1 MDKKSKGIIAVLSIF
16 LLAFFVI
23 ILGLLYHI
31 SNMNAQKTDCV
42 DPKEIIDPKEI
53 LESTV
58 ESESAFEGI
67 VITRIDHSTGD
78 VKQTYNVT
86 KAEDIDLLNNA
97 KNNIHVLEDSEQVKL
112 AIPIDVIIKYDE
124 NTAIGIG
131 LEEKYY
137 CMYQSGNEEKMAKMP
152 DGLFEY
158 INSIIVV

>member
-31 SNMNAQKTDCV
+31 SNMNSQRTNCIES
-42 DPKEIIDPKEI
+42 KEIV
-53 LESTV
+53 ESKV

-67 VITRIDHSTGD
+67 VITRIDHSTGE

-86 KAEDIDLLNNA
+86 KKEDIDLLNNA

>member
-16 LLAFFVI
+16 LLAFFII

-42 DPKEIIDPKEI
+42 DPKDII
-53 LESTV
+53 ESKV

-86 KAEDIDLLNNA
+86 KQEDIDLLNNA
-97 KNNIHVLEDSEQVKL
+97 KNNIHVLEDSEQVEL

>member
-16 LLAFFVI
+16 LLAFFII

-31 SNMNAQKTDCV
+31 SNMNSQITNCIDS
-42 DPKEIIDPKEI
+42 KEII
-53 LESTV
+53 ESKV
-58 ESESAFEGI
+58 ESESVFEGI
-67 VITRIDHSTGD
+67 VITRIDHSTGE

-86 KAEDIDLLNNA
+86 KKEDIDLLNNA

>member
-42 DPKEIIDPKEI
+42 DPKDII
-53 LESTV
+53 ESKV

-86 KAEDIDLLNNA
+86 KQEDIDLLNNA
-97 KNNIHVLEDSEQVKL
+97 KNNIHVLEDSEQVNL